1 MKQATSNDPSNQ
13 DRTDEKKSP
22 ASGRRNFLAT
32 AVAAVA
38 VPAAATATSVFAG
51 TDKFARDRDWT
62 GVQPITYPEP
72 AFEVMDN
79 RFTGRQGNATLQRI
93 WHGTGND
100 AALWCEGPVWM
111 GDWGSLLWSDIP
123 NNRVLRWNEDDGHVS
138 VYQKDSGYSNGHSR
152 DNQGRL
158 IALEHDTRRV
168 RRREYDGS
176 WTVLCD
182 SFNGKKLNSPNDAA
196 VHPDGSIYFT
206 DPGYGIMGPYEG
218 HKAEF
223 ELPTR
228 VYRIDP
234 AGKVTIAAE
243 GPMRRPNGICFSP
256 DYKRCYVVDTGA
268 TDGPGNPA
276 NIILFDVKGTALS
289 NPRIFADFAPG
300 FTDGIRCDTDGNV
313 WCGWGWGGVETNGVR
328 VHHPDG
334 TLLAFLHTPEVVANL
349 CFGGVKRNRLFMCG
363 STSIYSMYVN
373 AVGHAMS

>member
-1 MKQATSNDPSNQ
+1 MKQVISNDLSDQANIA
-13 DRTDEKKSP
+13 ENKSP
-22 ASGRRNFLAT
+22 ALGRRNFLAT
-32 AVAAVA
+32 AVAAVV

-51 TDKFARDRDWT
+51 TDKFGRDRDWT
-62 GVQPITYPEP
+62 GVQTVTYPEP
-72 AFEVMDN
+72 AFEVMDS

-111 GDWGSLLWSDIP
+111 GDWGCLLWSDIP
-123 NNRVLRWNEDDGHVS
+123 NNRVLRWSEDDNHVS
-138 VYQKDSGYSNGHSR
+138 VYQRDSGYSNGHSR
-152 DNQGRL
+152 DHQGRL

-176 WTVLCD
+176 WTILCD
-182 SFNGKKLNSPNDAA
+182 NFNGKKLNSPNDAA
-196 VHPDGSIYFT
+196 VHSDGSIYFT

-276 NIILFDVKGTALS
+276 NIILFDVKGTALA
-289 NPRIFADFAPG
+289 NPRIFSDFAPG

-313 WCGWGWGGVETNGVR
+313 WCGWGWGGADTNGVR

-334 TLLAFLHTPEVVANL
+334 TLLAFLHTPEVIANL

>member
-1 MKQATSNDPSNQ
+1 MKQATSNEPSGQAKTEEN
-13 DRTDEKKSP
+13 KSP
-22 ASGRRNFLAT
+22 APGRRNFLAT

-62 GVQPITYPEP
+62 GVQPVTYPEP
-72 AFEVMDN
+72 AFEVMDK

-138 VYQKDSGYSNGHSR
+138 VYQNDSGYSNGHSR

-158 IALEHDTRRV
+158 IAMEHDTRRV

-176 WTVLCD
+176 WTILCD

-196 VHPDGSIYFT
+196 VMPDGSIFFT

-234 AGKVTIAAE
+234 AGKVSIAAE

-276 NIILFDVKGTALS
+276 NIIVFDVKGTALS

-300 FTDGIRCDTDGNV
+300 FTDGVRCDTDGNV
-313 WCGWGWGGVETNGVR
+313 WCGWGWGGMDTNGVR

-334 TLLAFLHTPEVVANL
+334 TLLAFLHTPEVIANL
-349 CFGGVKRNRLFMCG
+349 CFGGTKRNRLFMCG